1 MENDEALG
9 VRSRVT
15 AIQPRVSRENW
26 AVEHVATMPNIEERG
41 DWCSVVAWWPYYQAE
56 NVPSRRTKHH
66 LMRRENLESESSVL

>member
-41 DWCSVVAWWPYYQAE
+41 DWC
-56 NVPSRRTKHH
+56 R
-66 LMRRENLESESSVL
+66 

>member
-26 AVEHVATMPNIEERG
+26 AVEHVATMPNIEERA
-41 DWCSVVAWWPYYQAE
+41 DWYRWWPYQAE
-56 NVPSRRTKHH
+56 NVPTPRTKHH
-66 LMRRENLESESSVL
+66 LMRRENLKSESSVL